1 MRVGASLA
9 GVHTRTGVHTRAGV
23 EIREAVGRKPTHSPN
38 TCGHMDLDGNR
49 ADKDIPRTRSARAR
63 REAKRSN
70 SQCAR
75 T

>member
-1 MRVGASLA
+1 MRVGAPLA
-9 GVHTRTGVHTRAGV
+9 GVHTGAGVH
-23 EIREAVGRKPTHSPN
+23 IREAVGRKPHSPN
-38 TCGHMDLDGNR
+38 TCGHMDLDGNL

>member
-1 MRVGASLA
+1 MRVGVPLA
-9 GVHTRTGVHTRAGV
+9 WVHTRAGV
-23 EIREAVGRKPTHSPN
+23 HIREAVGSSKAPHSAN
-38 TCGHMDLDGNR
+38 TCGHMDLDGNL